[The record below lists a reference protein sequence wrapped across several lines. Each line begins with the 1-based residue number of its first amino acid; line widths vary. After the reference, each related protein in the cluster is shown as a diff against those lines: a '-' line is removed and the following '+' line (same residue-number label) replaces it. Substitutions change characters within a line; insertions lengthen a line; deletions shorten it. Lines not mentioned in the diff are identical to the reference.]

1 MNAHLHSVVLDC
13 PDPDALA
20 RFYAGLLGKEIS
32 HRSDDWVYV
41 LLGEG
46 WGLAFQRAPDHRP
59 PEWLDPERPQQIHL
73 DVEVDDIEEAE
84 RKALELGAH
93 PLRKVEEDADNRFRV
108 YTDPAGHPFC
118 LEY

>member
-32 HRSDDWVYV
+32 YRSDDWVYV

-46 WGLAFQRAPDHRP
+46 WGLAFQRATDHRP

-73 DVEVDDIEEAE
+73 DVEVDDIEAAE
-84 RKALELGAH
+84 RKALELGAR
-93 PLRKVEEDADNRFRV
+93 PLRKVEEDAENRFRV